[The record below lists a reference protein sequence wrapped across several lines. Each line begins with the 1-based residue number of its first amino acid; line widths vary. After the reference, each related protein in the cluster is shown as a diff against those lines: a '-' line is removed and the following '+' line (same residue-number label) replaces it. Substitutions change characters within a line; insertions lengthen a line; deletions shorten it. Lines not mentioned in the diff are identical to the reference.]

1 MSLIEIGKKK
11 VPAVVRACPGKKAKW
26 KDCDVNNRSSLES
39 SLNLPPLWFL
49 FWVAFQ
55 GLLDMLKATFC
66 GAKFP
71 QIDMFKFD
79 V

>member
-1 MSLIEIGKKK
+1 MSLIEIGKK
-11 VPAVVRACPGKKAKW
+11 VPAVVRACRGKRAKW
-26 KDCDVNNRSSLES
+26 KDCDVNSRSSLKS
-39 SLNLPPLWFL
+39 SLNLPPLWVL

-55 GLLDMLKATFC
+55 GLLDMLKGTFC
-66 GAKFP
+66 GAEFP